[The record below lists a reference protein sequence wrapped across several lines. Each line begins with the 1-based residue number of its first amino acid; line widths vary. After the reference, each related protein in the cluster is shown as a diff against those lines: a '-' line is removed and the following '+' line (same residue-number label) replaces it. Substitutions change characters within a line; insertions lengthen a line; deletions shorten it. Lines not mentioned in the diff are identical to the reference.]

1 MVVCVAKTPYAL
13 NKHHR
18 RCYNSLQ
25 GLSRREPMSESV
37 NYVTNQQG
45 ERVGVLLDLETYHR
59 LTNPS
64 PSDTE
69 LLADLSLD
77 ELQALAESILASKAQ
92 AQLDELLARNA
103 ENQISADEIVTLDC
117 LLAQID
123 QLNIIKTRARYT
135 LSRLEGTSKVA

>member
-1 MVVCVAKTPYAL
+1 
-13 NKHHR
+13 
-18 RCYNSLQ
+18 
-25 GLSRREPMSESV
+25 MSESV
-37 NYVTNQQG
+37 HYVTNQQG
-45 ERVGVLLDLETYHR
+45 EKVGVLLDLETYYR

-92 AQLDELLARNA
+92 VQLDELLTRNA

-117 LLAQID
+117 LLAQVD

-135 LSRLEGTSKVA
+135 LSRLEGRSKGEHVNFVADTHQGCRYTNKACLRRL

>member
-1 MVVCVAKTPYAL
+1 
-13 NKHHR
+13 
-18 RCYNSLQ
+18 
-25 GLSRREPMSESV
+25 MSESV